1 MIDGKKVLAVIPARG
16 GSKGV
21 PGKNIRPLGG
31 KPLIAWTIEAA
42 RAAPELD
49 RVIVSSEDA
58 EIIRIAG
65 EWGGEAPF
73 TRPAELARDD
83 TPGIAPVLHALDALP
98 EKYDYVVLLQPTSP
112 LRSGADISAALA
124 LCLQEG
130 APACV
135 SLCAPEHGPWWM
147 FSLDERGRMQPLL
160 PKEAIPARRQDMAP
174 VYALN
179 GAVYVALVDWL
190 RENKSFLT
198 DETVGYV
205 MPGERSLDID
215 TELDFTIAE
224 AVVGGIG

>member
-31 KPLIAWTIEAA
+31 RPLIAWTIAA
-42 RAAPELD
+42 AKAAPELD

-58 EIIRIAG
+58 EIIKSAV

-73 TRPAELARDD
+73 VRPEELARDD
-83 TPGIAPVLHALDALP
+83 TPGIAPVLHALETLP
-98 EKYDYVVLLQPTSP
+98 EKYDYVALLQPTSP
-112 LRSGADISAALA
+112 LRAAKDISAALS
-124 LCLQEG
+124 LCLAED

-147 FSLDERGRMQPLL
+147 FSLDGRGRMRPLL
-160 PKEAIPARRQDMAP
+160 SKEAIPARRQDMAA

-179 GAVYVALVDWL
+179 GAVYVARVDWL
-190 RENKSFLT
+190 RESKSFLT
-198 DETVGYV
+198 PETVGYV
-205 MPGERSLDID
+205 MPRERSLDID
-215 TELDFTIAE
+215 TELDFKIAE
-224 AVVGGIG
+224 AVLAARG